1 MQKDFFSF
9 LLYFFDI
16 NTHSGSKSDNKYI
29 FGDLALKNIP
39 MSKDFVDKKDFLGL
53 YKEWKALHLIMTWAS
68 WK

>member
-39 MSKDFVDKKDFLGL
+39 MNKDFVDKKDFLGL
-53 YKEWKALHLIMTWAS
+53 YKE
-68 WK
+68 